1 MAGIIELLRNA
12 IQPFKLG
19 KLDLLGRMQELEVRL
34 SASRIEIDNWFDYTP
49 DNMHGDCGELLVKA
63 YARICQ
69 DFPHLSVET
78 HWGYDDKWFNEFV
91 GWHGFITVC
100 EGSNK
105 PRILVDPG
113 LQSVQLFDGSG
124 YRIEETESKESI
136 EEKLLKGKTPLV
148 LPEDKSTFL
157 GIDKKFELIYYIGRN
172 FRSDNDDVLILTTYR
187 PSPPEVREIIPV
199 DKRTWPISPV
209 PEHIQ
214 QQAPYFNLAYEL
226 EKHVSSKR

>member
-1 MAGIIELLRNA
+1 MAGIIELLKNT

-19 KLDLLGRMQELEVRL
+19 KLDLLDRMQELEVRF
-34 SASRIEIDNWFDYTP
+34 SARGIEIDNWFDYTP

-69 DFPHLSVET
+69 EFPHLSIET

-100 EGSNK
+100 EGSDK
-105 PRILVDPG
+105 RILVDPG
-113 LQSVQLFDGSG
+113 LQKVQLFDGSG
-124 YRIEETESKESI
+124 YRTEETESRESV
-136 EEKLLKGKTPLV
+136 EEKLSKGKASLM
-148 LPEDKSTFL
+148 LLEDNGTFL
-157 GIDKKFELIYYIGRN
+157 GIDKKSELIYYIGRN
-172 FRSDNDDVLILTTYR
+172 LRSDNDDVLMLTTYR
-187 PSPPEVREIIPV
+187 PSPPDIRDTIPV

-209 PEHIQ
+209 PEHIR